1 MNESRYR
8 ELKEKMAAL
17 KSLYASRHYSQC
29 AKFGELLLSEIHDQV
44 GALSRTCLSSSS
56 KGPLQQLNVHQ
67 SAE

>member
-29 AKFGELLLSEIHDQV
+29 AKLGELLLGEMHDQV
-44 GALSRTCLSSSS
+44 GAAGRTCSIQVPR
-56 KGPLQQLNVHQ
+56 KEQQTTN
-67 SAE
+67 EY

>member
-29 AKFGELLLSEIHDQV
+29 AKFGELLLSERHDQV
-44 GALSRTCLSSSS
+44 SAIDIAVLEQMCM
-56 KGPLQQLNVHQ
+56 QQTLNWP
-67 SAE
+67 